1 MSRFIVVKNWG
12 TATYEDIRNW
22 ANDYGAVRNVQMQS
36 GMAKVAY
43 VNPESAAKAARD
55 VGGRPRGVFVDVVE
69 PVKNPPGAVS
79 SKGSIEKEAAPLKVH
94 ISVGGDGG
102 MESTKR
108 LVKKSDDSSYEK
120 LDKNIPLVDLTLS
133 DEENTSYSKPT
144 PLAVPVDYARK
155 GLKKSTDTFQVGLQE
170 NSDESLRG
178 HGTGIG
184 RPTHNLTHGIG
195 SRFKETPLK
204 YDLHEQGKSIVNA
217 QSFASPKFHHAEDHG
232 DKRRCTNER
241 SPANSYSSW
250 GDKSDKRLEGCGTG
264 LGQTTQNHTHGK
276 ENQSKENPQPYAS
289 WGQATSSVTAQQFV
303 PRTSQH
309 EDDHLGQLHL
319 NNKKP
324 LISNDSTWSDKSLR
338 GHGTGRGQ
346 PTQNH
351 THGIETRS
359 NKKLQPYASLGQV
372 TSSVYRGGTGRGH
385 PTQNHTHGI
394 VTRPKESPPPYAS
407 KGQQDTNGV
416 PVQHIVPPI
425 PDRTEEHWH
434 GHQAPFNKN
443 SASKP
448 AMRPASR
455 NVAMQSLS
463 RNSEDQRISYKIL
476 SNTGVKERV
485 VATHVSLTA
494 PEFYLIH
501 EHCGR
506 TRLETLLVDSCL
518 ERISRDEAL
527 SPKKV
532 YALKVGPGYKR
543 VLVLNPFA
551 NGTDSPLALVQLIDS
566 GEECPAAKRD
576 LCHVPRKFA
585 EIPPLA
591 LKCSFSYYVH
601 KTWDKESAESLA
613 ALIISDDVALTAQ
626 LTERVPDGLAKVVLR
641 DQEDNDVA
649 ELLGV
654 LMADVGGVDPGV
666 AKPKAPLNPVT
677 HKAPPLYPAKPKA
690 LFARDMPI
698 NFDPRRAASQT
709 FTFSASDTRATV
721 YMQDE
726 GRLPEL
732 RKMEASIGGDYLPVE
747 RAAVTEGMLVL
758 AVFVEDGLLYR
769 ATVLERFPG
778 GSVGVRFIDYGER
791 RKVGQQQLFY
801 IPADL
806 AASPAHAVKMRLWH
820 VDYRP
825 PPAAEAAAAAAASVL
840 GPKNIHEEHQRLA
853 KLLKGR
859 SFGVSF
865 VHFASTGER
874 EPVVR
879 LLGLGLDSD
888 LHFIHS
894 LKKKLCDANYAA
906 TNYGHD
912 MAGTVRLDQQVAVAV
927 TVTNVVQDGETVH
940 VVRMEDLPLLD
951 DVDAVGRDAAT
962 KFGLEFYPEPGEA
975 CMIALDGDF
984 FRAVRAHPRIQ
995 VRHAVFSARFLVGN
1009 SDLS

>member
-1 MSRFIVVKNWG
+1 MSRFIVVKNWRS
-12 TATYEDIRNW
+12 ATHEDIRYW
-22 ANDYGAVRNVQMQS
+22 ANKYGAVRNVQMQS
-36 GMAKVAY
+36 GTAKVAY

-55 VGGRPRGVFVDVVE
+55 VRGRPRGVVVDVVE

-79 SKGSIEKEAAPLKVH
+79 SKGPVEKEAAPLKVH
-94 ISVGGDGG
+94 ISIGGDGG
-102 MESTKR
+102 TESTKR
-108 LVKKSDDSSYEK
+108 LVKKSDESSCQKLEK
-120 LDKNIPLVDLTLS
+120 KIPLVDLTLS

-144 PLAVPVDYARK
+144 PLAVPVDYARR
-155 GLKKSTDTFQVGLQE
+155 GLKKSTETFQVGLRE

-178 HGTGIG
+178 HGTGI
-184 RPTHNLTHGIG
+184 RWPTHNLTHGIG
-195 SRFKETPLK
+195 TKFEETSRK
-204 YDLHEQGKSIVNA
+204 YDLQEQCKSTANA
-217 QSFASPKFHHAEDHG
+217 PPFASPIFQHAEDHG
-232 DKRRCTNER
+232 DKLRCTNEQ
-241 SPANSYSSW
+241 SAVNSYSSW
-250 GDKSDKRLEGCGTG
+250 GDKSDKMLEGHGTG
-264 LGQTTQNHTHGK
+264 LGLPTQNHTHGIEK
-276 ENQSKENPQPYAS
+276 LSKENPQPYAS
-289 WGQATSSVTAQQFV
+289 RGQVTSSVFAQQFV
-303 PRTSQH
+303 SRTSQH
-309 EDDHLGQLHL
+309 KDDNLGQLHL
-319 NNKKP
+319 KNKKP
-324 LISNDSTWSDKSLR
+324 LINNDSTWSDKSLR
-338 GHGTGRGQ
+338 GHGAGRGQ

-351 THGIETRS
+351 THEIETRP
-359 NKKLQPYASLGQV
+359 NKKPEPYVPRGQV
-372 TSSVYRGGTGRGH
+372 TSNVYRAGTARGH
-385 PTQNHTHGI
+385 PTQNYTHGI
-394 VTRPKESPPPYAS
+394 VTGSSE
-407 KGQQDTNGV
+407 GQQDIFDV
-416 PVQHIVPPI
+416 PAQHFVPPVS
-425 PDRTEEHWH
+425 DRAEEQGH

-443 SASKP
+443 STTQP
-448 AMRPASR
+448 AMRATSR

-463 RNSEDQRISYKIL
+463 RNSEDQRISYKTL
-476 SNTGVKERV
+476 TNTGVVERV
-485 VATHVSLTA
+485 VATTVSLTA

-506 TRLETLLVDSCL
+506 TGLETLLTDTFL
-518 ERISRDEAL
+518 KTISRDEVL

-532 YALKVGPGYKR
+532 YALKVSSGWKR
-543 VLVLNPFA
+543 VRVLNPFA
-551 NGTDSPLALVQLIDS
+551 NGPDSPLVQLIDS

-591 LKCSFSYYVH
+591 LKCSFASYMP
-601 KTWDKESAESLA
+601 KTWDKRSAESLA
-613 ALIISDDVALTAQ
+613 ALIISNDVALTAQ

-698 NFDPRRAASQT
+698 NFDPRRAMSQT

-747 RAAVTEGMLVL
+747 RTAVTEGMLVL

-791 RKVGQQQLFY
+791 RKVALQQLFY

-820 VDYRP
+820 VDCRP
-825 PPAAEAAAAAAASVL
+825 PPGPPP
-840 GPKNIHEEHQRLA
+840 GPKNTFEEHQRLA
-853 KLLKGR
+853 QLLKGR
-859 SFGVSF
+859 SFAVSF

-879 LLGLGLDSD
+879 LQLDSD
-888 LHFIHS
+888 HHFIHS
-894 LKKKLCDANYAA
+894 LKKKLGDANSAA
-906 TNYGHD
+906 TNYGRD

-927 TVTNVVQDGETVH
+927 TVTNVVPDGETVH

-951 DVDAVGRDAAT
+951 EVDAVGRDAAT
-962 KFGLEFYPEPGEA
+962 KFGPGFYPELGEA
-975 CMIALDGDF
+975 CMIALEGDF
-984 FRAVRAHPRIQ
+984 FRAVRAYPRIQ
-995 VRHAVFSARFLVGN
+995 VGHSWKI
-1009 SDLS
+1009 